1 MAIIEISCV
10 EVWREL
16 SNYVDGDIDADLRER
31 ISVHLKHCDHC
42 LAVADGMRNV
52 IRLVADGASFDLP
65 SGFGERLKLRLSERH
80 QQPTDSQ
87 QG

>member
-16 SNYVDGDIDADLRER
+16 SNYVDGDIDGDLRER
-31 ISVHLKHCDHC
+31 ISEHLKHCDHC
-42 LAVADGMRNV
+42 LAIADGMRNV

-65 SGFGERLKLRLSERH
+65 SGFGERLKSRLSERYRH
-80 QQPTDSQ
+80 PTDIQ
-87 QG
+87 PG